1 MHQVRIISKGPR
13 LMPKAKP
20 RPLRPTQPVRP
31 LTHHDILALMAP
43 FTQRGLHAD
52 MGASR
57 REDRVLAFKP
67 EAIPADAHCPLDLTA
82 QLTLEAAQ
90 VGKHRLVR
98 RVWDGSGLTATL
110 TADGADL
117 DALLEQL
124 EQVPVRRHFAAY
136 EGVPVARSYMLE
148 PASQALAQR
157 AGAGARWAAQTVG
170 GRLWQAARGG
180 AERLLGSRLP
190 LLRRK
195 GSAPVP
201 PALAEAAS
209 EPGAATPDD
218 ALIKDADGPL
228 RAVITEA
235 NTRVGPVHLNLK
247 ADRFNGMPVE
257 LKLTTDAGVK
267 LKVPEDLLAVVG
279 WHYRPL
285 RQIISYWRGSIRVAT
300 HEPERTADIEAK
312 LGEVVKHLSAT
323 LAAPPKEFHHRHLGA
338 RWRVTYQRAVPMLFL
353 LGIMAAT
360 PGIQWLDMADNS
372 ILRMLIFH
380 APPFMLVGFFLMREM
395 PRFEIPPLPRALVQR
410 DWVERVTDKKSAAS
424 ESAPAEP
431 AAAANAERF
440 DGGFE
445 RPAAAEAE
453 G

>member
-1 MHQVRIISKGPR
+1 MHQVRIVSKGPR
-13 LMPKAKP
+13 LMPKPKP
-20 RPLRPTQPVRP
+20 RPLRPTQPLRP

-43 FTQRGLHAD
+43 FTRRGLHAD
-52 MGASR
+52 MAASR

-67 EAIPADAHCPLDLTA
+67 EDIPADAHCPLDLTA

-124 EQVPVRRHFAAY
+124 EQVPVRRHFVVY
-136 EGVPVARSYMLE
+136 DGVPVARSYMLE

-190 LLRRK
+190 FLRRK
-195 GSAPVP
+195 GSAS
-201 PALAEAAS
+201 LAAATERAAS
-209 EPGAATPDD
+209 EPGGAAPDE
-218 ALIKDADGPL
+218 ALIEDADGPL
-228 RAVITEA
+228 RALITEA

-285 RQIISYWRGSIRVAT
+285 RQIVSYWRGSIRVAT

-323 LAAPPKEFHHRHLGA
+323 LAASPKEFHRRHLGA

-410 DWVERVTDKKSAAS
+410 DWVERVTDNK
-424 ESAPAEP
+424 APTPVP
-431 AAAANAERF
+431 AAAANAQRF

>member
-1 MHQVRIISKGPR
+1 MQQVRIVSKGPR
-13 LMPKAKP
+13 ILPQPKP
-20 RPLRPTQPVRP
+20 RPLRPTQPLRP

-43 FTQRGLHAD
+43 FTRRGLHAD
-52 MGASR
+52 MAASR
-57 REDRVLAFKP
+57 REDRVLAFKA
-67 EAIPADAHCPLDLTA
+67 EAIPADADCPVDLRA
-82 QLTLEAAQ
+82 QLRLEAAQ

-98 RVWDGSGLTATL
+98 QVWDASGLTATL

-117 DALLEQL
+117 DTLLEQL
-124 EQVPVRRHFAAY
+124 EQVPVRRHFAVY
-136 EGVPVARSYMLE
+136 DGVPVARSYMLE
-148 PASQALAQR
+148 PASQALSQR

-170 GRLWQAARGG
+170 GRLWQALRGG
-180 AERLLGSRLP
+180 ADRLLGDRLAF
-190 LLRRK
+190 LRRRSAAPAP
-195 GSAPVP
+195 GSQ
-201 PALAEAAS
+201 AAADTTD
-209 EPGAATPDD
+209 GQLIDD
-218 ALIKDADGPL
+218 VDGPL

-235 NTRVGPVHLNLK
+235 NVRVGPVHLNLK

-257 LKLTTDAGVK
+257 LKLTTDAGVR

-285 RQIISYWRGSIRVAT
+285 RQIVSYWRGSIRVAT
-300 HEPERTADIEAK
+300 HEPQRTADIEAK
-312 LGEVVKHLSAT
+312 LGEVVRHLSAT
-323 LAAPPKEFHHRHLGA
+323 LAAPPREFHQRHQGA

-372 ILRMLIFH
+372 VLRLLIFH

-395 PRFEIPPLPRALVQR
+395 PRFEIPPLPRRLVQR
-410 DWVERVTDKKSAAS
+410 DWVERVTDKKAPATAAAS
-424 ESAPAEP
+424 DPAPAT
-431 AAAANAERF
+431 AANADRF
-440 DGGFE
+440 EGGFE

>member
-1 MHQVRIISKGPR
+1 MQQVRIISKGPR
-13 LMPKAKP
+13 LMPKPKP
-20 RPLRPTQPVRP
+20 RPLRPTQPLRP

-43 FTQRGLHAD
+43 FTRRGLHAD
-52 MGASR
+52 MAASR

-67 EAIPADAHCPLDLTA
+67 EDIPADAHCPLDLTA

-98 RVWDGSGLTATL
+98 RVRDGSGLMATL

-124 EQVPVRRHFAAY
+124 EQVPVRRHFVVY
-136 EGVPVARSYMLE
+136 DGVPVARSYMLE

-180 AERLLGSRLP
+180 ADRLLGSRLP

-195 GSAPVP
+195 GSASL
-201 PALAEAAS
+201 PAAAARAAS
-209 EPGAATPDD
+209 EPGATPPDE
-218 ALIKDADGPL
+218 ALIEDADGPL

-235 NTRVGPVHLNLK
+235 NTRIGPVHLNLK

-285 RQIISYWRGSIRVAT
+285 RQIVSYWRGSIRVAT
-300 HEPERTADIEAK
+300 QEPERTADIEAK
-312 LGEVVKHLSAT
+312 LGEGVKHLSAT
-323 LAAPPKEFHHRHLGA
+323 LAAPPKEFHRRHLGA

-410 DWVERVTDKKSAAS
+410 DWVERVTDKKAAPT
-424 ESAPAEP
+424 EAAPAEP
-431 AAAANAERF
+431 AAAASAERF
-440 DGGFE
+440 DSGLA

>member
-1 MHQVRIISKGPR
+1 MQQVRIISKGPR
-13 LMPKAKP
+13 LMPKPKP
-20 RPLRPTQPVRP
+20 RPLRPTQPLRP

-43 FTQRGLHAD
+43 FTRRGLHAD
-52 MGASR
+52 MAASR

-67 EAIPADAHCPLDLTA
+67 EDIPADAHCPLDLTA

-98 RVWDGSGLTATL
+98 RVRDGSGLMATL

-124 EQVPVRRHFAAY
+124 EQVPVRRHFAVY
-136 EGVPVARSYMLE
+136 DGVPVARSYMLE

-180 AERLLGSRLP
+180 ADRLLGSRLP

-195 GSAPVP
+195 GSASL
-201 PALAEAAS
+201 PAAAARAAS
-209 EPGAATPDD
+209 EPGATPPDE
-218 ALIKDADGPL
+218 ALIEDADGPL

-235 NTRVGPVHLNLK
+235 NTRIGPVHLNLK

-285 RQIISYWRGSIRVAT
+285 RQIVSYWRGSIRVAT
-300 HEPERTADIEAK
+300 QEPERTADIEAK
-312 LGEVVKHLSAT
+312 LGEGVKHLSAT
-323 LAAPPKEFHHRHLGA
+323 LAAPPKEFHRRHLGA

-410 DWVERVTDKKSAAS
+410 DWVERVTDKKAAPT
-424 ESAPAEP
+424 EAAPAEP
-431 AAAANAERF
+431 AAAASAERF
-440 DGGFE
+440 DSGLA